1 MVIDMREE
9 VCDCNIIHKE
19 VVESTKKKM
28 LNDNMFNK
36 VGTFFKIVG
45 DDTRLKI
52 LYALDNNEMCVCD
65 IANLLNM
72 TKSSISHQLRLLKDN
87 GLVRS
92 RKVGKEVYYMLDD
105 EHVSNVV
112 EIASIHVIHKEEE

>member
-1 MVIDMREE
+1 MKEDI
-9 VCDCNIIHKE
+9 CDCNIIHKE
-19 VVESTKKKM
+19 IVDSTKNKM
-28 LNDNMFNK
+28 LNDLMFNK
-36 VGTFFKIVG
+36 IGNFFKIIG

-87 GLVRS
+87 GLVKA
-92 RKVGKEVYYMLDD
+92 RKDGKEVYYMLDD
-105 EHVSNVV
+105 EHVSSVV
-112 EIASIHVIHKEEE
+112 EIASIHVIHKEEK

>member
-1 MVIDMREE
+1 MKEDI
-9 VCDCNIIHKE
+9 CDCNIIHKE

-28 LNDNMFNK
+28 LNDTMFNK

-72 TKSSISHQLRLLKDN
+72 TKSSISHQLKLLKDH
-87 GLVRS
+87 GLVKA
-92 RKVGKEVYYMLDD
+92 RKSGKEVYYMLDD
-105 EHVSNVV
+105 DHVSSVV
-112 EIASIHVIHKEEE
+112 EVATCHVIHKEEE

>member
-1 MVIDMREE
+1 MRED

-19 VVESTKKKM
+19 IVELTKKNM
-28 LNDNMFNK
+28 LDDVMFNK
-36 VGTFFKIVG
+36 VSVFFKIVG

-72 TKSSISHQLRLLKDN
+72 TKSSISHQLKLLKEN
-87 GLVRS
+87 GLVKC
-92 RKVGKEVYYMLDD
+92 RKAGKEVYYMLDD
-105 EHVSNVV
+105 DHVSSVV
-112 EIASIHVIHKEEE
+112 EVACKHVIHKEEE

>member
-1 MVIDMREE
+1 MKEE

-19 VVESTKKKM
+19 VVENTKKNM
-28 LNDNMFNK
+28 LNDSMFTK

-72 TKSSISHQLRLLKDN
+72 TKSSISHQLKILKDN
-87 GLVRS
+87 GLVKS
-92 RKVGKEVYYMLDD
+92 RKSGKEVYYMLDD
-105 EHVSNVV
+105 EHVSDVV
-112 EIASIHVIHKEEE
+112 EIATTHVIHKEGK